1 MTVRQADLDRTRF
14 GTVLGQPAGNGG
26 SLRLYVPE
34 ASWVA
39 IGCRKRSERGGDE
52 QAVFCKLAKEL
63 YLRVNSCWDK
73 EFPRL
78 ADILFLHGFLLSRA
92 AF

>member
-1 MTVRQADLDRTRF
+1 MDFVTT
-14 GTVLGQPAGNGG
+14 GTPVTYDAQWSG
-26 SLRLYVPE
+26 
-34 ASWVA
+34 
-39 IGCRKRSERGGDE
+39 KSERGGDE

-63 YLRVNSCWDK
+63 YLRLNSCWDK